1 MSGSL
6 CSRGNWCLQYIVTQQ
21 NSYPG
26 NRTHGIRLMQQMFTE
41 CLLHARLC
49 SGYFISMRKQTKISS
64 LLEFILKTSSMVLHL
79 CFVISA
85 SHRSRRMRWAFINSA
100 FVPAVLLCL
109 PGLVALWQVPLTQ
122 EGGRLD
128 CFSRDV
134 QQRGPGVTD
143 SLP

>member
-64 LLEFILKTSSMVLHL
+64 LLEFCIKNKQYGA
-79 CFVISA
+79 A
-85 SHRSRRMRWAFINSA
+85 SLLRN
-100 FVPAVLLCL
+100 LCL
-109 PGLVALWQVPLTQ
+109 SPLQKDEVGLHKLRLCSCGPPLPAWPCGIMASSTDTGRRAIGLFLPGCPA
-122 EGGRLD
+122 EGARSHG
-128 CFSRDV
+128 
-134 QQRGPGVTD
+134 
-143 SLP
+143 